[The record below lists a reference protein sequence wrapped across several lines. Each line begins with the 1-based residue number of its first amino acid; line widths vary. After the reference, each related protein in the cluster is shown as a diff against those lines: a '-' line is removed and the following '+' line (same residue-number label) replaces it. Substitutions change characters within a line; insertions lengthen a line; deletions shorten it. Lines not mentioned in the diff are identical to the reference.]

1 MAESLI
7 ETVAAWV
14 AEALMPQ
21 LLGDGGEAD
30 MGAWSR
36 DRVQVAIRF
45 TAQDHPLC
53 SPILNR
59 EATIANSMLTGL
71 SRHKVL
77 TDMRFFRRLGATRI
91 LRRAMGEVVV
101 GSFWWPV
108 SVTASDEPL
117 PTTMRE
123 VEQGVREER
132 LPDEE

>member
-45 TAQDHPLC
+45 IAQDHPLC

-59 EATIANSMLTGL
+59 EATIANSMLT
-71 SRHKVL
+71 
-77 TDMRFFRRLGATRI
+77 
-91 LRRAMGEVVV
+91 
-101 GSFWWPV
+101 
-108 SVTASDEPL
+108 
-117 PTTMRE
+117 
-123 VEQGVREER
+123 
-132 LPDEE
+132 